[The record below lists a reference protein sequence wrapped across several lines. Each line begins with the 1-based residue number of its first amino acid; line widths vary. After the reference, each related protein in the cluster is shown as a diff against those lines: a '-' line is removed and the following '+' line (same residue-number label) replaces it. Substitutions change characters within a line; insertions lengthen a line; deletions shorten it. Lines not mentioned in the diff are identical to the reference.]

1 MDQKDKSILQ
11 VLGRRAGLTSRQLS
25 KLLDIPISTVHRR
38 IKKLEQKGVILGYKA
53 LINYEYTSWPIG
65 VLLQINLEEY
75 TPGIG
80 HISKDIILD
89 ALKTYPAIEELIEV
103 QAATF
108 DIIIR
113 ARVASLRGLSQLVE
127 QLRGIEGIEEISAAI
142 ITDEVVLPPATIV
155 E

>member
-11 VLGRRAGLTSRQLS
+11 VLGRRSGLTSRQLS

-38 IKKLEQKGVILGYKA
+38 IKKLEQEGVIIGYKA

-75 TPGIG
+75 TPGKG
-80 HISKDIILD
+80 HISKDVILD

-103 QAATF
+103 QASTF

-113 ARVASLRGLSQLVE
+113 ARVASLRGLSQFVE
-127 QLRGIEGIEEISAAI
+127 KLRGIEGIEEISAAI
-142 ITDEVVLPPATIV
+142 ITDEIVLPPATIV